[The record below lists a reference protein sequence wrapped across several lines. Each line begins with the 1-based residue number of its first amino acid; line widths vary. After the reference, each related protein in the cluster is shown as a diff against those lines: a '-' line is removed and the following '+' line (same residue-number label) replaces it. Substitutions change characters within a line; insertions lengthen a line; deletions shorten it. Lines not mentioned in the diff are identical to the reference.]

1 MSLSRKTSI
10 QEQCPTC
17 GYWHDAPFIP
27 TRALL
32 GQPKGNASDTTL
44 QERQRKIETFTR
56 KLGDVM
62 SSLGADHAH
71 IVQQLTVMTSQGMTG
86 PVAQADFV
94 VVTGIGVFVISRMEC
109 DGFVSRGEDQHSLIV
124 QDATGGIR
132 RYRSPLRCTM
142 AVVGFLRALFAD
154 FPGSIEAL
162 AVFDDERC
170 TLVRGLPTS
179 LVTTKELGH
188 FFRIRRNAAYCKGWN
203 FERTEMTDLLL
214 SACK

>member
-1 MSLSRKTSI
+1 MSM
-10 QEQCPTC
+10 QQQCPTC

-27 TRALL
+27 TRAVL
-32 GQPKGNASDTTL
+32 GHPKGNPRDTKL
-44 QERQRKIETFTR
+44 EEGQRRIEAFTR

-62 SSLGADHAH
+62 SSLAAGHAH
-71 IVQQLTVMTSQGMTG
+71 IVQQLTVLTSQGITG
-86 PVAQADFV
+86 LVAQADFV

-109 DGFVSRGEDQHSLIV
+109 DGFVSRGEDQHSLVV
-124 QDATGGIR
+124 QDATGDIR

-154 FPGSIEAL
+154 FPCPIEAL

-170 TLVRGLPTS
+170 TLARGLPTS
-179 LVTTKELGH
+179 IVTTEELEH
-188 FFRIRRNAAYCKGWN
+188 FFRIRRDAAYCKGWN
-203 FERTEMTDLLL
+203 LERSKMTDLLL